1 MTAAI
6 ALLAVQGVSQAR
18 AQTSDLCTTLE
29 ARLVQ
34 IERSAQGGASNYQ
47 RYDAPIAQQKDQ
59 IDRATAEARRA
70 GCIGGF
76 LIFKPRPDP
85 KCGQLMATINRMQG
99 NLQRLMA
106 TRGNAGGD
114 PYSIARERGEIMRQ
128 LAFNRC
134 GPSYATNDNQMFQRR
149 PGGLL
154 GALFGGP
161 QLRTYD
167 DESFMPDTQVG
178 TYRTLCVRTCDGYYF
193 PISFSTVPAKFNDD
207 AATCQ
212 SMCPGAE
219 AVLYTYRN
227 PGQEPAQAVSLAGEP
242 YTSLPTA
249 FKYRQS
255 YDKTCT
261 CHSATAVAAPN
272 FTDFSNGETII
283 TDPSMQAG
291 LDQGLAQGGLAP
303 MTVTPVPMP
312 RLRPA
317 LGEDPETIAN
327 RAGDFVPGP
336 LTPPAPAETVTT
348 TAATAS
354 TGDTARKVRI
364 VGPAYYYGQQADQP
378 AGP

>member
-1 MTAAI
+1 
-6 ALLAVQGVSQAR
+6 L
-18 AQTSDLCTTLE
+18 
-29 ARLVQ
+29 
-34 IERSAQGGASNYQ
+34 
-47 RYDAPIAQQKDQ
+47 
-59 IDRATAEARRA
+59 
-70 GCIGGF
+70 
-76 LIFKPRPDP
+76 
-85 KCGQLMATINRMQG
+85 
-99 NLQRLMA
+99 
-106 TRGNAGGD
+106 
-114 PYSIARERGEIMRQ
+114 
-128 LAFNRC
+128 
-134 GPSYATNDNQMFQRR
+134 FQRR

-227 PGQEPAQAVSLAGEP
+227 PGEDPAQAVSLAGEP
-242 YTSLPTA
+242 YASLPTA
-249 FKYRQS
+249 FKYRQT

-261 CHSATAVAAPN
+261 CHSATAVAAPA

-283 TDPSMQAG
+283 TDPSAQAA
-291 LDQGLAQGGLAP
+291 LDQGLDQGGLAP
-303 MTVTPVPMP
+303 MTVTPTPMP

-336 LTPPAPAETVTT
+336 LAPPAPAEAATT
-348 TAATAS
+348 TAAAT
-354 TGDTARKVRI
+354 TEGDDAPRKVRI
-364 VGPAYYYGQQADQP
+364 VGPAYYYGQ
-378 AGP
+378 